1 MSASLP
7 GTPFRRDR
15 DLHEPFMNEIR
26 TPEPAPAGGSAAEAT
41 TGGATIGEPRGN
53 LASRIGNTPLLRLR
67 RVARDLPR
75 GVELWAKAEFL
86 NPGGS
91 VKDRTAL
98 SIVEA
103 GISEGRLGP
112 GKVLLDASS
121 GNTGIAYAFLG
132 AMWGFPVEVI
142 VPRNASYERIVR
154 LQAYGA
160 RLTFS
165 DPLEGTDGAQRMA
178 KELFAREPGKYWYP
192 DQYNHP
198 ANPLAHYR
206 TTGPEIWKDSCGMV
220 THFVAGIGT
229 GGTVSGVGRYLKE
242 RSEAIRIVGVEPAT
256 ALHGIEGLKH
266 IPTSLRPGTLD
277 ESYVDERRYVATEA
291 AEEMTVRLAK
301 EEGLFVGT
309 SSGAA
314 VTAAVEYA
322 QGLEQGVVVTLLPDG
337 GDRYV
342 HKHYLEAQR

>member
-1 MSASLP
+1 MHEGTTLPPSAPS
-7 GTPFRRDR
+7 
-15 DLHEPFMNEIR
+15 
-26 TPEPAPAGGSAAEAT
+26 PAGSGGVVNGGETEIAGEGERTSLGS
-41 TGGATIGEPRGN
+41 PHGN
-53 LASRIGNTPLLRLR
+53 IASRIGNTPLLRLR
-67 RVARDLPR
+67 RVGSSLPR
-75 GVELWAKAEFL
+75 GVEFWAKAEFL

-98 SIVEA
+98 SIVET
-103 GISEGRLGP
+103 GLREGRFGK

-132 AMWGFPVEVI
+132 AMWGFPVEIV
-142 VPRNASYERIVR
+142 VPRNVSPERLRR

-165 DPLEGTDGAQRMA
+165 DRLEGTDGAQ
-178 KELFAREPGKYWYP
+178 LLARRLAEDHPDRYWYP

-206 TTGPEIWKDSCGMV
+206 TTGPEIWRDSCGLV

-229 GGTVSGVGRYLKE
+229 GGTITGVGRYLKDQNPRVE
-242 RSEAIRIVGVEPAT
+242 IVGVEPAS
-256 ALHGIEGLKH
+256 AMHGIEGLKH
-266 IPTSLRPGTLD
+266 LATALRPG
-277 ESYVDERRYVATEA
+277 VFDERVVDVRLSVETEA
-291 AEEMTVRLAK
+291 AQVMTRRLAR

-314 VTAAVEYA
+314 VEAAVQHARE
-322 QGLEQGVVVTLLPDG
+322 LERGVVVTLLPDG
-337 GDRYV
+337 GDRYTGEKYWEDP
-342 HKHYLEAQR
+342 HEGRGGGAP